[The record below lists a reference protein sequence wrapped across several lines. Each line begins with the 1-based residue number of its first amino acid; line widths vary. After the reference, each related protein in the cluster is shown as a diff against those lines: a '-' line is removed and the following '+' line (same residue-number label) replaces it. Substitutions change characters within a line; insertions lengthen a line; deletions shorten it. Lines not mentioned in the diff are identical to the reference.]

1 MNRYEKNVMKLMEA
15 HEKIPKVVL
24 ITNVNQAILDSGIRR
39 SGKNKWVCQITG
51 APMGTVCTWF
61 SKAKCR
67 ALNKMPVY
75 AMCQIAVAL
84 KVPVWKL
91 LENPGDIH
99 EMPKPKIDRKGRL
112 YWYIRRNE
120 AERLWNET
128 YSQSEGD
135 WKTQGKKK
143 QREFWDRLYLERI
156 NKQEM
161 EETEN
166 EQTTY

>member
-1 MNRYEKNVMKLMEA
+1 MGLPDYWSADGNGLYMVQQSEVQGIKQNAGVC
-15 HEKIPKVVL
+15 HVPDCGCVKI
-24 ITNVNQAILDSGIRR
+24 
-39 SGKNKWVCQITG
+39 
-51 APMGTVCTWF
+51 
-61 SKAKCR
+61 
-67 ALNKMPVY
+67 
-75 AMCQIAVAL
+75 
-84 KVPVWKL
+84 PVWKL

-99 EMPKPKIDRKGRL
+99 EMLKPKIDRKGRL

-143 QREFWDRLYLERI
+143 QREFLDRLYLERI